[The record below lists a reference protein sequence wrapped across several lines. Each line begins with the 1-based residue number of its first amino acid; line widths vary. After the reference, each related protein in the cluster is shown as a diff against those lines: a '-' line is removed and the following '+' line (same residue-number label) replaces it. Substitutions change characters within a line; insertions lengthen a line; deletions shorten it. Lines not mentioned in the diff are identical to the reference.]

1 MRLTNVATLCPDG
14 NCPAVYL
21 TDRGTLMVRGYA
33 VDPNGQTEIE
43 VVPGEAVVEIP
54 KELMARVAAELSRT
68 DR

>member
-33 VDPNGQTEIE
+33 VDPSGQAKIE

-54 KELMARVAAELSRT
+54 LELVARAAAKLRGK
-68 DR
+68 DQ

>member
-1 MRLTNVATLCPDG
+1 MRLTNVATLCPEA
-14 NCPAVYL
+14 NCPAIYQ

-33 VDPNGQTEIE
+33 VDPSGQTKIE

-54 KELMARVAAELSRT
+54 KELVARAAAELSGT

>member
-33 VDPNGQTEIE
+33 VDSSRQTEIV

-54 KELMARVAAELSRT
+54 QELVARAAAKLSGK
-68 DR
+68 DQ

>member
-1 MRLTNVATLCPDG
+1 MRVTNVATLCPDG

-33 VDPNGQTEIE
+33 VDSSGQTEIV

-54 KELMARVAAELSRT
+54 QELVARAAAKLSGK
-68 DR
+68 DQ